1 MNLPVAAAPSDAPTP
16 PPQSPLA
23 GFGGGWDACLDV
35 AVARVAGRSA
45 PVRCEHRGPLRL
57 QKALWPEG
65 TDPVHLLL
73 LHPPGG
79 IAAGDRLQLRFVCD
93 ARAQALVTTP
103 GAGKWYRADAG
114 CRQDFAFEVGPAAAL
129 EWLPQETILHDGCD
143 GAASLHFAL
152 HGDARAIG
160 TDIVVLGRRAHGER
174 LASARYRQHLR
185 VTRDGRPLLD
195 ERMRIAA
202 GMPFATSAVM
212 GEDHVTGLLWASAP
226 AEVFGD
232 GETLVAR
239 VEAALDACQPGIGG
253 ATLVQGELLLAR
265 VVGSSPERVRAA
277 LQSAWSVLRPV
288 VVGRPA
294 RAPRIWAT

>member
-1 MNLPVAAAPSDAPTP
+1 MNVPVELVPVD
-16 PPQSPLA
+16 SPLA
-23 GFGGGWDACLDV
+23 GYGGGWDASLDV
-35 AVARVAGRSA
+35 AVARIAGRSA
-45 PVRCEHRGPLRL
+45 LARCEHRGPLRL

-79 IAAGDRLQLRFVCD
+79 IAAGDRLRLRLACD
-93 ARAQALVTTP
+93 AGAQALVTTP

-114 CRQDFAFEVGPAAAL
+114 SRQDVRCDVGPGAVL

-143 GAASLHFAL
+143 GESTLEFAL
-152 HGDARAIG
+152 HADARAIG
-160 TDIVVLGRRAHGER
+160 TDVVVLGRRAHGER

-195 ERMRIAA
+195 ERMRIAP
-202 GMPFATSAVM
+202 GMPLASRAVM
-212 GEDHVTGLLWASAP
+212 DQDHVTGLLWACAP
-226 AEVFGD
+226 PTAFGD
-232 GETLVAR
+232 GEATVAQ

-253 ATLVQGELLLAR
+253 ATLAQGGLLLAR
-265 VVGSSPERVRAA
+265 VVGASPERVRAA
-277 LQSAWSVLRPV
+277 LQAAWSVLRPV
-288 VVGRPA
+288 VAGRPA